1 MVAASSQFWSIKPD
15 FWASCR
21 LYWRRAAGGLVL
33 LYNPCSLP
41 INSCRK
47 KFLETL
53 EEELWSSFVW
63 IQLHVAVNRHTQGT
77 YMHCLSFRFSTTT
90 ASKTPSWIILRL
102 VKPKSRKGWH
112 WKFPRLLI
120 AKNIRHAE
128 QCQLRKCLL
137 PECHP
142 ATLWLAAIL
151 IIYGWLIWEFLR
163 LSFN

>member
-1 MVAASSQFWSIKPD
+1 M
-15 FWASCR
+15 
-21 LYWRRAAGGLVL
+21 L

-90 ASKTPSWIILRL
+90 ASKTSSWIILRL
-102 VKPKSRKGWH
+102 EGT
-112 WKFPRLLI
+112 
-120 AKNIRHAE
+120 E
-128 QCQLRKCLL
+128 QKRM
-137 PECHP
+137 
-142 ATLWLAAIL
+142 TLKVSKMVDSQK
-151 IIYGWLIWEFLR
+151 YQTR
-163 LSFN
+163 